1 MYVSTC
7 IYNVLDCIMD
17 LSICIG
23 MYLYLVYDLAN
34 KILIYNAYQY
44 VLVSI
49 CMYLYF
55 INMYLFV

>member
-1 MYVSTC
+1 
-7 IYNVLDCIMD
+7 MD
-17 LSICIG
+17 VSICIG

-34 KILIYNAYQY
+34 KILIYNAYRY
-44 VLVSI
+44 VFVSI